1 MRIKAGGAEV
11 QVRATDVSPANPA
24 GLTAPDNC
32 MLIHLSEATL
42 LENVRAR
49 YFAKEIYTL
58 TGSILLAMN
67 PFETLPIY
75 SEAKM
80 EPYKGKPLGKAP
92 AHVYGTAESAYQ
104 MLSRTKQP
112 QSIVVSGESGAGKT
126 ETNKHLMYY
135 LAWRSKSGSRIE
147 TLAEAILQS
156 NPVLEA
162 FGNAKTARNNN
173 SSRFGKFVK
182 ILIDPKGN
190 IVGARMNQYLLEK
203 SRVVTLGEG
212 ERNYHAFYHLV
223 AGGSPDAEALGL
235 GKGVRSFFYLN
246 QSSVDTVGPNPD
258 PNPNPKP
265 GLNPKPYAQL
275 SPQPSL
281 GGHRRRAA
289 RRAHVRRARR
299 RPRHVWRARGAAGGG
314 VVPAGGGAPCGQRA
328 LHGRGRGGHR
338 RPGGRRDGVQAP
350 AVGGLRGPDGPLDD
364 RGQ

>member
-1 MRIKAGGAEV
+1 VRIKAGGAEV

-24 GLTAPDNC
+24 GLTPPDNC

-135 LAWRSKSGSRIE
+135 LAWRSKSGGGIE

-246 QSSVDTVGPNPD
+246 QSSVNTVGLN

-265 GLNPKPYAQL
+265 GLNPKPYC
-275 SPQPSL
+275 QPS
-281 GGHRRRAA
+281 
-289 RRAHVRRARR
+289 
-299 RPRHVWRARGAAGGG
+299 P
-314 VVPAGGGAPCGQRA
+314 
-328 LHGRGRGGHR
+328 
-338 RPGGRRDGVQAP
+338 
-350 AVGGLRGPDGPLDD
+350 
-364 RGQ
+364 

>member
-135 LAWRSKSGSRIE
+135 LAWRSKSGGGIE

-162 FGNAKTARNNN
+162 FGNAKTARYPN
-173 SSRFGKFVK
+173 S
-182 ILIDPKGN
+182 IP
-190 IVGARMNQYLLEK
+190 AR
-203 SRVVTLGEG
+203 
-212 ERNYHAFYHLV
+212 
-223 AGGSPDAEALGL
+223 AGLGL
-235 GKGVRSFFYLN
+235 SLN
-246 QSSVDTVGPNPD
+246 
-258 PNPNPKP
+258 
-265 GLNPKPYAQL
+265 LA
-275 SPQPSL
+275 
-281 GGHRRRAA
+281 
-289 RRAHVRRARR
+289 
-299 RPRHVWRARGAAGGG
+299 
-314 VVPAGGGAPCGQRA
+314 
-328 LHGRGRGGHR
+328 
-338 RPGGRRDGVQAP
+338 
-350 AVGGLRGPDGPLDD
+350 
-364 RGQ
+364 